1 MRLKTHLQTEFYNVW
16 NNAVEWHCFWRMV
29 THCQLNTSHFSDW
42 PLCSLNIGTGHQ
54 KNSHMGRPL
63 ACTRVCDKKA
73 WFGQH
78 DVTLPILLL
87 VSRCGLDSY
96 TASVVSS
103 KGKESSV
110 CFCDAYSTQNRANKQ
125 HGVKCYFRLI
135 WCETHAAPAVV
146 RSIHIKHGEE
156 YIYSHS
162 ALPRRA

>member
-1 MRLKTHLQTEFYNVW
+1 
-16 NNAVEWHCFWRMV
+16 
-29 THCQLNTSHFSDW
+29 
-42 PLCSLNIGTGHQ
+42 
-54 KNSHMGRPL
+54 MGRPL

-103 KGKESSV
+103 KRKESSV
-110 CFCDAYSTQNRANKQ
+110 YFCDAYSTQNWANKQ

-162 ALPRRA
+162 ALPRAGPNLNAALTWDTCLPQDFQWFIPTVQRNLVHVVFLTGMLFTRGLIPLILSLNYFK